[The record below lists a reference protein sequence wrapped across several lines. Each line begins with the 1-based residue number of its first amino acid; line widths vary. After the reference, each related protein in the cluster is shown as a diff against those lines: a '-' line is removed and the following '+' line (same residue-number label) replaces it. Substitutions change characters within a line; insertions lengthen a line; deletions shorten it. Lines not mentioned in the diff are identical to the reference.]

1 MPSKNPAQRLS
12 DIKDNVDAIA
22 AFTAE
27 LDFQVFRVERK
38 TVYAVVRA
46 LEIISEA
53 SRRLPDKL
61 LHRHPEI
68 DWAAVGHVCA
78 AVTLCRRKRRQECRR
93 GRHECP
99 RHVTARKLLREMP
112 VRGAA
117 SRFRRRARRLPAR
130 PPPQRLRR

>member
-12 DIKDNVDAIA
+12 DIIDNVDAIA
-22 AFTAE
+22 AFTAG

-68 DWAAVGHVCA
+68 DWAAVA
-78 AVTLCRRKRRQECRR
+78 AAGNVY
-93 GRHECP
+93 RHEYEAVDEALIWHTIQHDLAAL
-99 RHVTARKLLREMP
+99 RNVAEEELLRSQLDLISNG
-112 VRGAA
+112 RTTDG
-117 SRFRRRARRLPAR
+117 L
-130 PPPQRLRR
+130 L

>member
-12 DIKDNVDAIA
+12 DIIDNVDAIA
-22 AFTAE
+22 SFTAG

-68 DWAAVGHVCA
+68 DWAAIA
-78 AVTLCRRKRRQECRR
+78 AAGNVY
-93 GRHECP
+93 RHEYEAVDEALIWHTIQHDLAAL
-99 RHVTARKLLREMP
+99 RSVAEKELLRLQLDLISNG
-112 VRGAA
+112 RTTDG
-117 SRFRRRARRLPAR
+117 L
-130 PPPQRLRR
+130 L

>member
-27 LDFQVFRVERK
+27 LDFQAFRVERK

-53 SRRLPDKL
+53 SRRLPDEL
-61 LHRHPEI
+61 LQRHPEM
-68 DWAAVGHVCA
+68 DWAAIA
-78 AVTLCRRKRRQECRR
+78 AAGNVY
-93 GRHECP
+93 RHEYEAVDEALLWHTV
-99 RHVTARKLLREMP
+99 RHDLASLRSVAEEELLRL
-112 VRGAA
+112 
-117 SRFRRRARRLPAR
+117 RAESPSSD
-130 PPPQRLRR
+130 